1 MYKEVFIMAEN
12 AKTSRLVAEFNTL
25 DDNDKD
31 LVIEMS
37 EFLVENHGNTAA
49 TTTATANEKTDEEIR
64 DGR

>member
-1 MYKEVFIMAEN
+1 
-12 AKTSRLVAEFNTL
+12 LVAEFNTL

-37 EFLVENHGNTAA
+37 ELLVENYGN

>member
-37 EFLVENHGNTAA
+37 ELLVENHGNTAA